1 MTAALIAA
9 AMIYGAVV
17 YALLRGAKAA
27 DDEAQRQMEDRK

>member
-9 AMIYGAVV
+9 LLVYGAVIL
-17 YALLRGAKAA
+17 AMCRGAKAA